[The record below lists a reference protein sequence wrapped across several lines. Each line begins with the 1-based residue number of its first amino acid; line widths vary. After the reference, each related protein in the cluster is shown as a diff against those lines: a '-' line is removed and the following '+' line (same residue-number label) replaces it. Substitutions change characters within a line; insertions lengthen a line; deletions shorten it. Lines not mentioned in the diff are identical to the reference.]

1 MLNFKKLFKSKKGTS
16 SVEIIVWFSI
26 AFVLLTIF
34 FVMSSMFS
42 SNENIS
48 NTQNNTLVSQE
59 SIDKNN
65 ADQVLNDI
73 QEKEPITQNI
83 VINNIVKEDNNNFLK
98 DINMN
103 IISDIISTV
112 LIATAGF
119 LIGKFSRKKK
129 VKLSKKEEFKI

>member
-1 MLNFKKLFKSKKGTS
+1 MLNLKKLFKSKKGAS

-34 FVMSSMFS
+34 FMMSSMSS
-42 SNENIS
+42 SNGNIS

-59 SIDKNN
+59 YIDKNN
-65 ADQVLNDI
+65 ADQVLNDVT
-73 QEKEPITQNI
+73 EKEPITQNI
-83 VINNIVKEDNNNFLK
+83 IINNIVKEDKNNFFK

-103 IISDIISTV
+103 IISDIISTG
-112 LIATAGF
+112 LIATVGF

-129 VKLSKKEEFKI
+129 VKLSK

>member
-1 MLNFKKLFKSKKGTS
+1 MLNFKKLFKSKKGAS

-112 LIATAGF
+112 LIATTGF
-119 LIGKFSRKKK
+119 FIGKFSNKKK